1 MSVTLKDIAK
11 RVGKSITT
19 VSRALHDY
27 DDVSPETKA
36 LVRQVAEE
44 LGYTPHTIAQRLQKK
59 RSDTLGIV
67 LPTFGPRF
75 SDPFFSEFLAGVG
88 NQAAEL
94 GYDLLVATRPADET
108 EIAAYRQLVQGHR
121 VDGFI
126 IVRTR
131 RQDPRIAFLRQ
142 TGFPFVAFGRT
153 DGPLDF
159 PFIDEDGAHGMH
171 QVVSHLV
178 AQGHRRIAFIG
189 GPAEL
194 NFAHHRLQG
203 FRQALRD
210 HHIAEDSALIR
221 HGDLT
226 QKGGYDQTVALLQ
239 LPQPPTAIAAGNDLM
254 AFGAISAAQDHGLV
268 VGRDIAITG
277 FDDIPLSEYVHPPL
291 TTVHQPIYQIGRQLC
306 QMLIERIQNPG
317 RPRQI
322 ILQPELIIRQSS
334 LKKGGAAVSKHPLP
348 DQTTR

>member
-1 MSVTLKDIAK
+1 MSVTLRDIAK

-88 NQAAEL
+88 NQAADL

-108 EIAAYRQLVQGHR
+108 EIAAYRQLVRGHR

-126 IVRTR
+126 LVRTR
-131 RQDPRIAFLRQ
+131 RQDPRVDYLRR
-142 TGFPFVAFGRT
+142 TGIPFVAFGRT
-153 DGPLDF
+153 AGPLDF
-159 PFIDEDGAHGMH
+159 PFIDEDGAHGMA
-171 QVVSHLV
+171 QIVAHLV

-189 GPAEL
+189 GPPEL
-194 NFAHHRLQG
+194 NFAHERLQG
-203 FRQALRD
+203 YRQALQT
-210 HHIAEDSALIR
+210 HHLPADPALIR
-221 HGDLT
+221 TGDLT
-226 QKGGYDQTVALLQ
+226 QKGGYEQACALLA
-239 LPQPPTAIAAGNDLM
+239 LDDPPTAIAAGNDLM
-254 AFGAISAAQDHGLV
+254 AFGAISAAQDHGLA
-268 VGRDIAITG
+268 VGPEIAITG
-277 FDDIPLSEYVHPPL
+277 FDDIPLAEYIHPPL

-306 QMLIERIQNPG
+306 QMLVERIQNPTA
-317 RPRQI
+317 PPPQQL
-322 ILQPELIIRQSS
+322 LQPQLVIRASS
-334 LKKGGAAVSKHPLP
+334 LRKGGDVPSE
-348 DQTTR
+348 